1 MGADLMRY
9 DKLVE
14 GALRGVMAEALRCA
28 AKKGLPGGHHFYVSF
43 RTDHPGVRLSAELK
57 ASHPD
62 EMTIVLQHQFWDL
75 EVGDDSFK
83 VTLGFDNVQQRLVIP
98 FDSVT
103 AFADPSVEFGL
114 KFQSAEGAPGG
125 GAKIEPLG
133 QSAAAANPPARRE
146 PRPKEDGPGE
156 VVALDAFRKKK

>member
-14 GALRGVMAEALRCA
+14 GALRGVMAEALRRTA
-28 AKKGLPGGHHFYVSF
+28 RKGLVGGHHFCISF
-43 RTDHPGVRLSAELK
+43 RTGHRGVRLSAELK
-57 ASHPD
+57 ARYPD

-114 KFQSAEGAPGG
+114 KFQSAEGASGA
-125 GAKIEPLG
+125 GAKIETFDQG
-133 QSAAAANPPARRE
+133 AAANPPSKRE
-146 PRPKEDGPGE
+146 ARPKEDSPGE
-156 VVALDAFRKKK
+156 VVALDAFRKK

>member
-14 GALRGVMAEALRCA
+14 GALRGVMAEALRRTA
-28 AKKGLPGGHHFYVSF
+28 EKGLAGSHHFYISF
-43 RTDHPGVRLSAELK
+43 RTDHDGVGLSAELK
-57 ASHPD
+57 ARYPD

-75 EVGDDSFK
+75 EVGDHTFE
-83 VTLGFDNVQQRLVIP
+83 VTLGLDKVEQRVVIP

-103 AFADPSVEFGL
+103 AFAEPIVEFGL
-114 KFQSAEGAPGG
+114 KFQSAGGAPGA
-125 GAKIEPLG
+125 GAKIEPFG
-133 QSAAAANPPARRE
+133 QAAAANPPAKRE
-146 PRPKEDGPGE
+146 PRPKADGPAE